1 MKTIALLI
9 LLCIGVAQAQPPAK
23 KGYQNIPVQV
33 MQPNGRVVVYWVQ
46 CKAGYANPPNAY
58 QIRVAQIK
66 IAQIYLRKAG
76 AR

>member
-1 MKTIALLI
+1 MKTLALLI

-23 KGYQNIPVQV
+23 KGYQNIPVPTV
-33 MQPNGRVVVYWVQ
+33 KNGKVVVYWVQ

-66 IAQIYLRKAG
+66 IAHIYLRKASG
-76 AR
+76 R